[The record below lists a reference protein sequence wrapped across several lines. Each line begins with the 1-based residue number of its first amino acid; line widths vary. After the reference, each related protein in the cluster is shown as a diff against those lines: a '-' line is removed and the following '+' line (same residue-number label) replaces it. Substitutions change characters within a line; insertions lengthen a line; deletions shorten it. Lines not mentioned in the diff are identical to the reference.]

1 MNPCECRLLF
11 LFVFFFFLIRKI
23 RKDFFKF
30 FSKRREEIRRIRNES
45 LLFGRENCLEL
56 VGSIIFEIFLEK
68 EFFFP
73 PMQNTRNGRARRW
86 RNRNLIVETHRE
98 IFPRHWGS
106 GINWK
111 DWITRSICF
120 RGVSLNNRFHTGW
133 TRMSLMKEV
142 HIPLAE

>member
-11 LFVFFFFLIRKI
+11 LFAFFFNQKRV
-23 RKDFFKF
+23 KDFLKF

-73 PMQNTRNGRARRW
+73 PLPMQNTRNGRARRW

-98 IFPRHWGS
+98 IFPRL
-106 GINWK
+106 GIG
-111 DWITRSICF
+111 D
-120 RGVSLNNRFHTGW
+120 RGLTGKIGLRDLSVSAVF
-133 TRMSLMKEV
+133 
-142 HIPLAE
+142 P